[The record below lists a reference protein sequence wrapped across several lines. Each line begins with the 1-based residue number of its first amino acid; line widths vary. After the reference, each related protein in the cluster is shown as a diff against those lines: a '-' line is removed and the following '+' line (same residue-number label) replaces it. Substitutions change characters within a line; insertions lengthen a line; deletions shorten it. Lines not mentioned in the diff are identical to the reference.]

1 MCSSDLRIANEKTT
15 FTEAFSM
22 ADDVLYQGVKG
33 VTDLM
38 VRPGLINL
46 GFAIC
51 GASAG
56 ILCVPALL
64 GGVYGGG
71 RLGSQVGKGKN
82 FLFSVV
88 GQNSNGR
95 TVAQSFR
102 LMSRK
107 TSKKLKKELSQISG
121 LKKWVNSK

>member
-1 MCSSDLRIANEKTT
+1 MILSLKIIFLSGIQFDKKIIFFLVLPVLLAVHIQEHLWDLQYI
-15 FTEAFSM
+15 
-22 ADDVLYQGVKG
+22 
-33 VTDLM
+33 
-38 VRPGLINL
+38 
-46 GFAIC
+46 

-56 ILCVPALL
+56 ILCVPALF

-71 RLGSQVGKGKN
+71 CFGSQVGKGKN
-82 FLFSVV
+82 FQFSVV

-102 LMSRK
+102 LVNRK

-121 LKKWVNSK
+121 LKMGQVKIIKN